1 MHCLYNAKTEIYDR
15 TLTDM
20 RDRYDPTSAYINCSY
35 EIRNAS
41 NQYAYSLYLWCRK
54 KIIQET
60 GQPFDVHK
68 WKDSIRGYWN
78 LSAQGWIDLYEYLA
92 ENDEFDLKENRQM
105 KTYSFE
111 VAHGYE
117 LWEGY
122 VVAESKEEAEKK
134 ILHKEWDCIVD
145 VYDIDEY
152 VDDYKIANIWE

>member
-1 MHCLYNAKTEIYDR
+1 
-15 TLTDM
+15 
-20 RDRYDPTSAYINCSY
+20 
-35 EIRNAS
+35 
-41 NQYAYSLYLWCRK
+41 
-54 KIIQET
+54 
-60 GQPFDVHK
+60 
-68 WKDSIRGYWN
+68 
-78 LSAQGWIDLYEYLA
+78 
-92 ENDEFDLKENRQM
+92 M